1 MSQIVPKIAI
11 LGGGVSGLS
20 QSYYLHKM
28 LKKCDIKIFEA
39 SNRVSGALQT
49 KNDGGFFFE
58 QGPRSIR
65 NGNTIFEVLKI
76 CEDIGALDLI
86 VPSDNFDNA
95 YVYYDGQL
103 RQLPRKMAA
112 GPLFNFIK
120 DNPKLVS
127 SAFRINRAKSS
138 SYKGDCNMEQFVQNK
153 LRFAGFQFTGLSD
166 FINTHFV
173 NSFAKGVYRAE
184 SSDLSSELCLKKIH
198 IKDYIHDYIDPTEFK
213 HPKYSDNLQQF
224 IQSKIKK
231 SGSINFQG
239 GIQTFLFEVAKHLE
253 NKTSTQI
260 ELNSPVQQ
268 LIFKDKKILVQ
279 SGSNNKVEE
288 FDYVIST
295 LNAPQIKQI
304 LDNSQGNQQRINQL
318 KTDLSSIKFLPMV
331 SINLGYNKPVIPKD
345 LYSFGYLI
353 PSISDKSLIGVVFDS
368 CSYPT
373 LGPKDTTRI
382 SLMFGNKIDINSPSE
397 VFIKE
402 GLKELGEQTGITEKP
417 DKINFY
423 KWEPSFPEYNVNHYY
438 KSLRM
443 LETAKHIHQN
453 FQLHGRYLFTAAIP
467 ELVLLSKCFA
477 TQINSRFHK

>member
-1 MSQIVPKIAI
+1 MSQVVPKIAV
-11 LGGGVSGLS
+11 LGGGISGLS
-20 QSYYLHKM
+20 QTYYLHKM

-49 KNDGGFFFE
+49 KNDEGFFFE

-120 DNPKLVS
+120 DNPKLIS

-138 SYKGDCNMEQFVQNK
+138 SYKGDCSMEQFVQNK
-153 LRFAGFQFTGLSD
+153 LRFAGFQFSGISD

-198 IKDYIHDYIDPTEFK
+198 IRDYIHDYIDPTEFK
-213 HPKYSDNLQQF
+213 HPKYSDNLKQF
-224 IQSKIKK
+224 IQTKIKN

-239 GIQTFLFEVAKHLE
+239 GIQTFSSEFAKHLE
-253 NKTSTQI
+253 KKTSTQI
-260 ELNSPVQQ
+260 ELNSPVQS

-279 SGSNNKVEE
+279 SGNANKAEE

-304 LDNSQGNQQRINQL
+304 LDKSEGNEQRINQL

-331 SINLGYNKPVIPKD
+331 SINLGYNKQVIPKD

-382 SLMFGNKIDINSPSE
+382 SLMFGNKIDINSPSD

-402 GLKELGEQTGITEKP
+402 GLRELGEQTGITEKP

-467 ELVLLSKCFA
+467 DLVLLSKCFA
-477 TQINSRFHK
+477 TQINSRFNK